1 MWPLIAAAALGA
13 AAGLAG
19 RNKNKT
25 TTTSSYGWDVGTR
38 YATPYGPAQGI
49 YNKYIKQLFLAS
61 QRPLQYYPKQGYVG
75 PSDATKQ
82 AWGLQLGAV
91 PYYTGGAQMASQ
103 GVPLYGQGAG
113 MMMQGT
119 NPMMLGAGM
128 MGGAAGQQAGILG
141 TSGQNFGQLSTA
153 ADVANNPWVQGQLGA
168 NAQQVGQ
175 QLRES
180 WLPAIQQGAAGG
192 RAMGSSRQGIA
203 QGQGIERAAQQL
215 ANTNAAT
222 MLGAYGQ
229 GLGAQQYALGQTGAM
244 LGAQTAPAQTMFEGG
259 QMMGAA
265 GQQAAAAGGLYGQG
279 AAQMG
284 QAGNLQQQGAGA
296 AYGAGGSREMYQQR
310 KLDNAMRRWEFN
322 QMEPWQRLS
331 MIQGGLNTFLPFATE
346 ENRSEGSRSTTGPNP
361 YYQSPLQAALGGAA
375 MGMGMYNSFGG
386 SGIGGGGPGGN
397 YPAFNMG
404 YSNPYPYG
412 NSIYGY
418 RW

>member
-1 MWPLIAAAALGA
+1 MWPLIIAAGIGA

-19 RNKNKT
+19 RNKNKNLT
-25 TTTSSYGWDVGTR
+25 TYDSKEYSGTQ
-38 YATPYGPAQGI
+38 YASPYLPAMGI
-49 YNKYIKQLFLAS
+49 YDNYNQLLWHAS
-61 QRPLQYYPKQGYVG
+61 QAPLQYYTGQGYVG
-75 PSDATKQ
+75 PSDATQ
-82 AWGLQLGAV
+82 RAWGLQQGAI
-91 PYYTGGAQMASQ
+91 PYYTGGARMASR

-119 NPMMLGAGM
+119 RPMMQGAGM
-128 MGGAAGQQAGILG
+128 MGGAARSQAGILG

-203 QGQGIERAAQQL
+203 QGQGIERTAQQL

-222 MLGAYGQ
+222 MLNAYGQ

-244 LGAQTAPAQTMFEGG
+244 MEAQKAPAQTLFQGG

-279 AAQMG
+279 AAQLG
-284 QAGNLQQQGAGA
+284 QAGNLQQQASGA
-296 AYGAGGSREMYQQR
+296 AYGTGASQEMYEQR
-310 KLDNAMRRWEFN
+310 KLQDAMSRWNFQ
-322 QMEPWQRLS
+322 QMEPWQRLN
-331 MIQGGLNTFLPFATE
+331 MTQQGLNTFLPFATQH
-346 ENRSEGSRSTTGPNP
+346 SSGSSSGTTTGPNP
-361 YYQSPLQAALGGAA
+361 YYQSPFQAALGGAA
-375 MGMGMYNSFGG
+375 MGMGMYNAFGG
-386 SGIGGGGPGGN
+386 GGGGGGPGGN

-404 YSNPYPYG
+404 YSNPYNYG
-412 NSIYGY
+412 NPMYGY
-418 RW
+418 MR